1 MASAAAPA
9 NAPRAAATAA
19 PSDIAAMPVDP
30 FRRRVLMSLVILCTV
45 MQVLDQTIANVALP
59 HMQGALGASP
69 DTVTWVLT
77 SYIVAAAVATP
88 VTGWLQDRFG
98 RRALLITT
106 VAGFTFAS
114 TMCAMSISLPMMVGA
129 RLMQGIFGAFI
140 VPAGQSLILDINPRS
155 RHPQAMMIWAL
166 AAMVAPVLGPV
177 LGGWLTDA
185 FGWRWVFLIN
195 LPIGL
200 VGLAGLLLFMPRI
213 GGRPSRFDAT
223 GFLLLLVAIAS
234 FQLMIDRGAQND
246 WFDSL
251 ETMIE
256 AGLAISAGW
265 AFVVHVATA
274 PEPLMP
280 RAIFRDRNLVVA
292 TVFIL
297 LMVGLVIASSALT
310 PPLLQRL
317 YGYDAYGAGMLTA
330 PRGIGM
336 AISMILGTRLANL
349 VDRRLV
355 ILIGL
360 ALVATSIR
368 MMMHFSL
375 EMDGVP
381 VAWSGLVQ
389 GLGFGL
395 VFLPLNLMAFGT
407 LDPRYRTQG
416 AGLYNLARSLS
427 GSIAISL
434 ATVIITRQEQVSH
447 ADLAGH
453 VTAQRLP
460 LPAFGFTQQFGMTS
474 DRVFGLVD
482 AEINRQATMIAYI
495 DAFSL
500 MFWMVILASPLV
512 LLLKAP
518 RAVPAG
524 AEEAALAVE

>member
-1 MASAAAPA
+1 MAAAAAPA
-9 NAPRAAATAA
+9 SDAPRPA
-19 PSDIAAMPVDP
+19 PALQADVAAMPLDP
-30 FRRRVLMSLVILCTV
+30 ARRRILMSLVILCTV

-98 RRALLITT
+98 RRLLLIGT
-106 VAGFTFAS
+106 VAGFTAAS
-114 TMCAMSISLPMMVGA
+114 TLCAVSVSLPMMVAA
-129 RLMQGIFGAFI
+129 RLMQGVFGAFI

-155 RHPQAMMIWAL
+155 RHPQAIMVWAL

-177 LGGWLTDA
+177 LGGWLTDS

-200 VGLAGLLLFMPRI
+200 VGLAGLLLFMPRVP
-213 GGRPSRFDAT
+213 GSPSRFDAV
-223 GFLLLLVAIAS
+223 GFALLLVAISS

-246 WFDSL
+246 WFDSI

-256 AGLAISAGW
+256 AALAASAGW
-265 AFVVHVATA
+265 AFVVHIATA

-297 LMVGLVIASSALT
+297 LMVGLVIAASALT

-317 YGYDAYGAGMLTA
+317 YGYDAYGAGLLTA

-336 AISMILGTRLANL
+336 AISMILGTRLAKL

-355 ILIGL
+355 ILVGL
-360 ALVATSIR
+360 GLTAVSIR

-375 EMDGVP
+375 EMNGEP

-427 GSIAISL
+427 GSIAISIV
-434 ATVIITRQEQVSH
+434 TVILSRQEQISH

-453 VTAQRLP
+453 ITEQSLP
-460 LPAFGFTQQFGMTS
+460 LPVLTFTQQFGLAPGS
-474 DRVFGLVD
+474 VFGLVD
-482 AEINRQATMIAYI
+482 AEINRQATMVAYI
-495 DAFSL
+495 DAFTL
-500 MFWMVILASPLV
+500 MFWMVIAASPLV
-512 LLLKAP
+512 LLLKVP
-518 RAVPAG
+518 RAAAHG
-524 AEEAALAVE
+524 AEETAPTIE